1 MTSSV
6 PSSPEVSKGGNCNQN
21 VSRRSNHEKRTHYIV
36 VNAEEPAVCHKNCSG
51 MESQNYSPRI
61 LLVEDDAAIRR
72 LTSCALRH
80 AGFEVVEACTAD
92 DGVTRI
98 GDPSIDAIITDVEM
112 PGALNG
118 YDLAWQA
125 HLQRPEAPVFVVSG
139 SIESDR
145 RDLPPQVQ
153 FFDKPVDPWL
163 LVAQLH
169 GALSSIDREP
179 PRAVA

>member
-1 MTSSV
+1 M
-6 PSSPEVSKGGNCNQN
+6 
-21 VSRRSNHEKRTHYIV
+21 
-36 VNAEEPAVCHKNCSG
+36 EPALCIENCSG
-51 MESQNYSPRI
+51 MGTQKYFPRI
-61 LLVEDDAAIRR
+61 LLVEDDAPTRR

-98 GDPSIDAIITDVEM
+98 GDPSIDAVITDVEM
-112 PGALNG
+112 PGVLNG

-125 HLQRPEAPVFVVSG
+125 FVQRPAAPVFVVSG
-139 SIESDR
+139 SIDSDR
-145 RDLPPQVQ
+145 PALPPCAR

-169 GALSSIDREP
+169 AALKSTEREP
-179 PRAVA
+179 SRAVA

>member
-1 MTSSV
+1 M
-6 PSSPEVSKGGNCNQN
+6 
-21 VSRRSNHEKRTHYIV
+21 
-36 VNAEEPAVCHKNCSG
+36 
-51 MESQNYSPRI
+51 
-61 LLVEDDAAIRR
+61 VEDDAATRR

-98 GDPSIDAIITDVEM
+98 DDPSIDAIITDVEM

-125 HLQRPEAPVFVVSG
+125 HIQRPAAPVIVVSG
-139 SIESDR
+139 SIDSDR
-145 RDLPPQVQ
+145 RVLPPHAQ

-163 LVAQLH
+163 LVAHLH
-169 GALSSIDREP
+169 SALKSAELQPS
-179 PRAVA
+179 RAVA

>member
-1 MTSSV
+1 MD
-6 PSSPEVSKGGNCNQN
+6 
-21 VSRRSNHEKRTHYIV
+21 
-36 VNAEEPAVCHKNCSG
+36 
-51 MESQNYSPRI
+51 SQKYSPRI
-61 LLVEDDAAIRR
+61 LLVEDDATVRR

-92 DGVTRI
+92 DAVTRI
-98 GDPSIDAIITDVEM
+98 GDPSIHAIITDVEM

-125 HLQRPEAPVFVVSG
+125 YIQRPAAPVFVVSG
-139 SIESDR
+139 SIDSDR
-145 RDLPPQVQ
+145 PALPPQAR

-169 GALSSIDREP
+169 GALSSTDPEP
-179 PRAVA
+179 SRAVA

>member
-1 MTSSV
+1 MYFNERDAYGVKRRTDDLGSTSH
-6 PSSPEVSKGGNCNQN
+6 PSSPRPALGYTALHCKLTV
-21 VSRRSNHEKRTHYIV
+21 RT
-36 VNAEEPAVCHKNCSG
+36 
-51 MESQNYSPRI
+51 
-61 LLVEDDAAIRR
+61 RR

-112 PGALNG
+112 PGTLNG

-125 HLQRPEAPVFVVSG
+125 HIHRPAAPVFVVSG
-139 SIESDR
+139 SIDLDR
-145 RDLPPQVQ
+145 RDLPPQAH

-169 GALSSIDREP
+169 GALCSTDREP